1 MAMNSD
7 ILRSKLTILLHVNLS
22 STVTGPWQQY
32 SCRHQ
37 IIYSNGILEVHGL
50 NAFFL
55 LLFFVFVCSQFYLTY
70 TI

>member
-1 MAMNSD
+1 MYMAMNSD

-37 IIYSNGILEVHGL
+37 IIYSNGILKVHGL
-50 NAFFL
+50 NAFSSCCF
-55 LLFFVFVCSQFYLTY
+55 SYLY
-70 TI
+70 AVNFI

>member
-22 STVTGPWQQY
+22 STVTGWQQH

-37 IIYSNGILEVHGL
+37 IIYSIGILKVD
-50 NAFFL
+50 
-55 LLFFVFVCSQFYLTY
+55 
-70 TI
+70 